1 MDKSNLRVQYKKIRE
16 SIEDRKIKSSEITKK
31 IIQSEFYKESKVVA
45 LYSSLLAEVD
55 TASLIIKSLS
65 EKKIVVLPKVVNKE
79 ELEFYSISKLEELE
93 GKGTFGIKEPLAK
106 VENFI
111 DKDKIDLMIVPG
123 VCFDRNKNRV
133 GFGKG
138 FYDRYLTHGENIIKV
153 GICFDEQVLQN
164 GFISTDEYDV
174 KMDMI
179 ITDKEI
185 YK

>member
-1 MDKSNLRVQYKKIRE
+1 MDKSKLRVQYKKIRE
-16 SIEDRKIKSSEITKK
+16 SIEDREIKSNEIAKK
-31 IIQSEFYKESKVVA
+31 IVQSMFYEEAKVIGV
-45 LYSSLLAEVD
+45 YSSLSSEVD
-55 TASLIIKSLS
+55 TASLIIKALS
-65 EKKIVVLPKVVNKE
+65 DKKIVVLPKVVSKE

-93 GKGTFGIKEPLAK
+93 EKGAFGIKEPLAK

-123 VCFDRNKNRV
+123 VCFDKNKNRV

-138 FYDRYLTHGENIIKV
+138 FYDRYLAHGKNIIKV

-174 KMDMI
+174 KMDMV
-179 ITDKEI
+179 ITDKEN